1 MVERK
6 RTMLSVSVRSLCASQ
21 PVVVEAMADSFP
33 SSVTVA
39 AFGSRAHGTLMF
51 AGKPLDAHTSLRD
64 QGVRDTSLLTFVPSL
79 RVEASK
85 PADNTDK
92 ELRDEVQRLE
102 ATVAQQQETIFKR
115 DEEIAALKTENA
127 KLCAE
132 VKALIAE
139 VRDLRA
145 EVDALRNGATR

>member
-1 MVERK
+1 
-6 RTMLSVSVRSLCASQ
+6 
-21 PVVVEAMADSFP
+21 
-33 SSVTVA
+33 
-39 AFGSRAHGTLMF
+39 MF

-64 QGVRDTSLLTFVPSL
+64 QGVRDTSFLTFVPSL
-79 RVEASK
+79 RVAAPMSVETTLNAADFLLENAVKPAAGVVGRVLVEASK
-85 PADNTDK
+85 PADNTVK